1 MKPKAMDGL
10 VGWFQTGSTS
20 PPTKQSYMISP
31 YAIPILFLYG
41 VSHKDPSRERDM
53 ARGASKVVLWIGIL
67 DTLLFAAKEKRWRP
81 LYTWSVLFHLLF
93 YLPYLD
99 QKEESIHKESNRID
113 RDEEKGMWYLLLACF
128 FYFVIR
134 EDRIETWPYAS
145 SPLEM
150 GLYFLL
156 LLYFNRR
163 LQERA

>member
-1 MKPKAMDGL
+1 MKLKTLVKA
-10 VGWFQTGSTS
+10 VRWAQTGSKS

-31 YAIPILFLYG
+31 YAIPFLFLYG
-41 VSHKDPSRERDM
+41 VWNKDPSSGRDM
-53 ARGASKVVLWIGIL
+53 ARGAAKVVLWIGIL

-81 LYTWSVLFHLLF
+81 LYTWSVLFHVLF

-99 QKEESIHKESNRID
+99 SEEAKKGSKQHGVSQ
-113 RDEEKGMWYLLLACF
+113 DEEKGMWYFFLACF
-128 FYFVIR
+128 FYFVLR
-134 EDRIETWPYAS
+134 EDRIKTWPYAS

-150 GLYFLL
+150 GLHFLL